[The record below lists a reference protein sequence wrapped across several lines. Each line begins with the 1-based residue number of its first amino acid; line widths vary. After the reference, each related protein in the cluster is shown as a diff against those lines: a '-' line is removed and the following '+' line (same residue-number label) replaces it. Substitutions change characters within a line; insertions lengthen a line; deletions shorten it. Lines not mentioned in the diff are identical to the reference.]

1 MLVAAHIMMAEAPA
15 AHTEP
20 QTGTACKRRKSTAN
34 ALAAE
39 YGLGPHEVSILS
51 AKLAVEPKAV
61 LAETLAHCCLCR
73 KHRGGSISR
82 EELVEVW
89 DAVPESYCNKDEKI
103 SEAHLIPATPP
114 PSLRLPNSYP
124 KPPQL
129 SWRM

>member
-1 MLVAAHIMMAEAPA
+1 MLVAAHMMAEAPA

-20 QTGTACKRRKSTAN
+20 QTETACKRHKSTAN

-73 KHRGGSISR
+73 KNRGGSISR
-82 EELVEVW
+82 EELVE
-89 DAVPESYCNKDEKI
+89 I
-103 SEAHLIPATPP
+103 
-114 PSLRLPNSYP
+114 
-124 KPPQL
+124 
-129 SWRM
+129 